1 MSESNQS
8 VEYLKEIM
16 ENLRAPQALDS
27 HPWAVGRLADDSE
40 HASQG
45 AGRRLIAAVTRLF
58 REMKPP
64 MPPRRG
70 KRLDTRW
77 GEFGL
82 LASYY
87 FAPLVFGVQKPAS
100 LREAWQ
106 SIDRAILLFVF
117 GREDVSEEES
127 AQYRLVGDEPVIAS
141 DSTISD
147 WHRKGL
153 QRFAE
158 LIVQEQQRL
167 DDQPVTAPR
176 RAPWKLVLT
185 IGSLLLLIG
194 LVFAAWT
201 GWRFYQ
207 RIAVLKQK
215 VDALEVY
222 LSPLPKAEQIGKIAP
237 LIHELRLEVDDLNV
251 QAAPYLGLASHL
263 GWIPT
268 YGGDISQSPDLLE
281 VALGLTTAAD
291 EGVQALKP
299 SLDSALQKDRPLD
312 VLAILEGLQAAEP
325 KLLSAQV
332 ALAQAQVAR
341 ERIDSTRLSPYLKQ
355 IVETRIDPLLESIAG
370 KQFPMEDALAL
381 VHIAPRLLGVGPAG
395 PQTYLLMIQNEDELR
410 PTGGYLSAVG
420 SVVVKDGKLLSIS
433 IESSELVDDLTKPY
447 PKPPWQLDDYMAAKI
462 LLLRD
467 ANWFTDFPTTVEW
480 VEYLYSYSRAY
491 SVDGVIAIDQ
501 HVVVELLKAL
511 GPVRV
516 EGVNFDITG
525 DNVLAYMR
533 AAKESRPPNVVG
545 VWDRKQFISR
555 LAKPLLEKVLNAR
568 GTTWSSLAPA
578 LMSLLDQRHILL
590 QFDDPEMTALLARRA
605 WAGAVRPAKGS
616 DFLMVVDSNIGF
628 NKSNALLN
636 TSLTY
641 AVNLTSPS
649 EPTAQLTVHH
659 TNRGIGDSPCVPL
672 ANTATVDASESYTMD
687 ACHWTYLRVYSSTGT
702 QLLSATPQAI
712 PAEQTLREI
721 AVPARVDLLDGD
733 GIAGA
738 QAFGTLVV
746 IPQNKSV
753 DTSFDFNLP
762 ASVLRQDAAS
772 GMWTYRLKI
781 QKQPGTIAVP
791 LIISLR
797 LPDGAE
803 LIDPPAGFQKEGDAW
818 VFTTSLRQDVILEVV
833 FHVSQ

>member
-1 MSESNQS
+1 MAESNQS
-8 VEYLKEIM
+8 VEYLKTIV
-16 ENLRAPQALDS
+16 ENLRDPQVLDS
-27 HPWAVGRLADDSE
+27 HPWAESRLADDPA
-40 HASQG
+40 HASQT

-82 LASYY
+82 LAAYY
-87 FAPLVFGVQKPAS
+87 FTPIVFGVQKPAS

-117 GREDVSEEES
+117 GREDVSEEER
-127 AQYRLVGDEPVIAS
+127 AQYRLVGNEPVIAS

-158 LIVQEQQRL
+158 LIDQERQRL
-167 DDQPVTAPR
+167 EDQPVDAPPR
-176 RAPWKLVLT
+176 SPWKLVLT
-185 IGSLLLLIG
+185 IGGLLLLVG
-194 LVFAAWT
+194 LIFAAWT
-201 GWRFYQ
+201 GWGFYQ
-207 RIAVLKQK
+207 RLTVIQQK
-215 VDALEVY
+215 VNALETY
-222 LSPLPKAEQIGKIAP
+222 LSPLPKAEQIGEVVP
-237 LIHELRLEVDDLNV
+237 LIHHLRLEVDALNV
-251 QAAPYLGLASHL
+251 QADPYLGLASHL

-281 VALGLTTAAD
+281 MALGLTTAAD

-299 SLDSALQKDRPLD
+299 SLDSALQKDQPLD
-312 VLAILEGLQAAEP
+312 VLAVLKGLQAAEP

-332 ALAQAQVAR
+332 ALAQAQAAR
-341 ERIDSTRLSPYLKQ
+341 ERIDSARLSPYVKK

-370 KQFPMEDALAL
+370 KQFPMEDALSL
-381 VHIAPRLLGVGPAG
+381 VHVAPRLLGVGQAG
-395 PQTYLLMIQNEDELR
+395 PQTYLLMTQNEDELR

-420 SVVVKDGKLLSIS
+420 SVVVKDGKLLSIN

-447 PKPPWQLDDYMAAKI
+447 PQPPWQLDDYMMAKI
-462 LLLRD
+462 LMLRD

-516 EGVNFDITG
+516 EGVSFDITS

-545 VWDRKQFISR
+545 AWDRKQFIGR

-568 GTTWSSLAPA
+568 GSTWSSLAPA
-578 LMSLLDQRHILL
+578 LLGLLDQRHILL
-590 QFDDPEMTALLARRA
+590 QFDDPEMTALLARRT
-605 WAGAVRPAKGS
+605 WDGAVRPPQAS
-616 DFLMVVDSNIGF
+616 DFLMAVDSNVGF
-628 NKSNALLN
+628 NKSNALLD

-641 AVNLTSPS
+641 EVDLTAPAK
-649 EPTAQLTVHH
+649 PTAQLIVRH
-659 TNRGIGDSPCVPL
+659 TNRGVSDSPCVML
-672 ANTATVDASESYTMD
+672 ASTTPVDSIEAYTMD
-687 ACHWTYLRVYSSTGT
+687 NCHWTYLRVYSSAGA
-702 QLLSATPQAI
+702 QLLSATPQAT
-712 PAEQTLREI
+712 PAEQTLREV
-721 AVPARVDLLDGD
+721 AVPARVDNLNDE

-746 IPQNKSV
+746 IPQKKTV
-753 DTSFDFNLP
+753 DTSFDFGLP
-762 ASVLRQDAAS
+762 ASVLQQDSAS
-772 GMWTYRLKI
+772 GAWTYRLTV

-791 LIISLR
+791 LIVRLH

-803 LIDPPAGFQKEGDAW
+803 LVGPPAEIQREGEAW
-818 VFTTSLRQDVILEVV
+818 VFTTNLRQDVILEIV
-833 FHVSQ
+833 FRVSQ